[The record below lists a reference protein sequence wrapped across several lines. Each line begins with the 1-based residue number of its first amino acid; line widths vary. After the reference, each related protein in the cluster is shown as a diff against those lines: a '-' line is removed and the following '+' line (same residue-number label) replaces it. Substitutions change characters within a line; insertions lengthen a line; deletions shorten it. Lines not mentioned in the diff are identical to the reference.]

1 MKKVF
6 LILSAVVFLVSG
18 CSFDVHMVTPAP
30 ASVEATPAPV
40 TPITFPSPEP
50 VSASTEVPNIG
61 YTPDPNASL
70 FYGAHAVLDPVDT
83 TGRFSFPAGTKRI
96 YVVWHYQNMRAGM
109 TVKREWYLDGTLWLM
124 REEAWDIAK
133 YGASGIMQD
142 VSIFDENVGLP
153 SGVFQLQIFIDGVQQ
168 PIGADTMFGPEGW
181 LNFQIL
187 PDGSIT
193 EAASPDFQWSA
204 AVINGNRLVLR
215 DKNGSPTDL
224 FTSSEIPNFLWFPDS
239 RHILF
244 IERDRSGQSSGTNRG
259 IRDRLWMVD
268 IVRMEIV
275 TLYASESALGL
286 TGGMTISPDGRF
298 IAISEGS
305 SDGDACFVDLKWVFL
320 EMGANFASVRVLR
333 QDQFTGLPDHPDST
347 VYPAAAGTWEND
359 TQFVAPM
366 KVTCVTDNSL
376 AGEYVLDVV
385 KQKAAKK

>member
-30 ASVEATPAPV
+30 MEVTPPSV

-50 VSASTEVPNIG
+50 VSASTAVPSIG
-61 YTPDPNASL
+61 YTPNPNASL
-70 FYGAHAVLDPVDT
+70 FYNAHAVLDPVDPMGT
-83 TGRFSFPAGTKRI
+83 RRFSFPAGTKRI

-109 TVKREWYLDGTLWLM
+109 TVKREWYLDGTLWLT

-153 SGVFQLQIFIDGVQQ
+153 SGVFQLQIYIDGVQQ

-204 AVINGNRLVLR
+204 AVIDGTRLVLR
-215 DKNGSPTDL
+215 DKNGRPADL
-224 FTSSEIPNFLWFPDS
+224 FTGSEIPNFLWFPDS

-244 IERDRSGQSSGTNRG
+244 IERDRTGQSSGTNRG
-259 IRDRLWMVD
+259 IRDKLWMVD

-275 TLYASESALGL
+275 TLYASETALGL

-298 IAISEGS
+298 IAITEGS
-305 SDGDACFVDLKWVFL
+305 SDGDACFMDLNWMFL
-320 EMGANFASVRVLR
+320 EMGAKFDSVRVLR

-347 VYPAAAGTWEND
+347 VYPAAAGTWETD
-359 TQFVAPM
+359 TQFIAPM
-366 KVTCVTDNSL
+366 KVTCVTDTSL
-376 AGEYVLDVV
+376 AGEYVLDVA
-385 KQKAAKK
+385 KQKAEKK